1 LKKYLINI
9 FYTFIIISFISC
21 DKNIDSN
28 TSPHTSPPITDYD
41 VNLQETG
48 EFHIIIFENTITTL
62 QSGDE
67 IGVFDANGVIESCN
81 PLEECTNPMY
91 GEVLVGSG
99 VWEGEQLAISAIISI
114 DLSDF
119 NGPTLNGA
127 ISSNEV
133 IVKILDIDQQQ
144 EFETELNFSTGN
156 GYFSDLITAV
166 SEITLK

>member
-1 LKKYLINI
+1 MKYFINI
-9 FYTFIIISFISC
+9 FYSFIIISFISC
-21 DKNIDSN
+21 DKNVDNSI
-28 TSPHTSPPITDYD
+28 TPPTPPLITDYD
-41 VNLQETG
+41 INLEETG
-48 EFHIIIFENTITTL
+48 EYHIIIFEHTITSL
-62 QSGDE
+62 QPGAE
-67 IGVFDANGVIESCN
+67 IGVFDANGVIESCY
-81 PLEECTNPMY
+81 PLEECTNPIY

-99 VWEGEQLAISAIISI
+99 VWEGEQLTVSAIISI

-127 ISSNEV
+127 RLSNEV

-144 EFETELNFSTGN
+144 EFETELSFTTGN